1 MASAPA
7 VQLTTPQ
14 RHGSSS
20 THVDPHRGA
29 ASCRP
34 PGRGPVVLTLLLR
47 LLDWAPLTCGDRGGN
62 TVEGSGMKGSS
73 HSGTSHDVG
82 AARLSLA
89 STAREGDIV
98 LEVLDFERM
107 TFISSVALTVIL
119 DAPDFVDRRRLV
131 FTPTQWG

>member
-1 MASAPA
+1 MLILIEALPR
-7 VQLTTPQ
+7 V
-14 RHGSSS
+14 G
-20 THVDPHRGA
+20 
-29 ASCRP
+29 
-34 PGRGPVVLTLLLR
+34 PGVGPVVLSLLLR
-47 LLDWAPLTCGDRGGN
+47 VLDWAPMTCGDRVGN
-62 TVEGSGMKGSS
+62 TVEGPGKKGSS
-73 HSGTSHDVG
+73 HSGTSDDVG

-98 LEVLDFERM
+98 LEVLDLERM